1 MPHESE
7 SVRPRGTYLSGIF
20 GTLVDWTT
28 SPESADE
35 HARLEHVPL
44 VISPRLG
51 ICYTHS
57 MNALYYPLLRSCICT
72 TWQRMVMCFTTGREH
87 GRKTLRP

>member
-35 HARLEHVPL
+35 HARLETCAASNQSTLRDLLHPL
-44 VISPRLG
+44 DE
-51 ICYTHS
+51 C
-57 MNALYYPLLRSCICT
+57 PLLST
-72 TWQRMVMCFTTGREH
+72 TAIMHMHHLATNGYVLYGR
-87 GRKTLRP
+87 P